1 MENLVKERIQNG
13 ELIRLSTMEL
23 QFMRFI
29 WKHPNGVSSEAIYEY
44 FPQARGTKSTV
55 LYNISEKGYVEK
67 VQQGLHHFYRALVNE
82 AEYDQAVL
90 LLDMEKNFGDSSFE
104 RLTAAFCGKTKLD
117 EEQKD
122 RIKSLIEEL
131 KNDLDSQ

>member
-1 MENLVKERIQNG
+1 M
-13 ELIRLSTMEL
+13 
-23 QFMRFI
+23 
-29 WKHPNGVSSEAIYEY
+29 
-44 FPQARGTKSTV
+44 
-55 LYNISEKGYVEK
+55 
-67 VQQGLHHFYRALVNE
+67 
-82 AEYDQAVL
+82 